1 MPDRPRPA
9 RFGSVALDGCVSAAG
24 WGTVYY
30 GGPPSNVLME
40 VTIPVWSQ
48 EDCQRQFD
56 QPILDTEICAGSEQG
71 GRDSCQ
77 VGDHGHSARSLAF
90 GAESPIYPLG
100 ALGLPQGD
108 SGGPLLLQMSDGRWC
123 NIGIVSFGVRCGE
136 PGKPGVYTNVG
147 KYLDWIAQNTRR

>member
-1 MPDRPRPA
+1 M
-9 RFGSVALDGCVSAAG
+9 
-24 WGTVYY
+24 YY

-40 VTIPVWSQ
+40 VTLPIWSQ
-48 EDCQRQFD
+48 EACQRQFD
-56 QPILDTEICAGSEQG
+56 QPILDTEICAGTEAG

-77 VGDHGHSARSLAF
+77 VSVSRLQVVWRLV
-90 GAESPIYPLG
+90 GACFKSPNPPLSN
-100 ALGLPQGD
+100 ANLNRFQGD

-147 KYLDWIAQNTRR
+147 MYLDWIGQNTRR